1 MSRILWLASW
11 PKSGNTWVRIFI
23 ANLVGADAGPAEI
36 NSGNLARHRANNI
49 QIFDDAAGVEAS
61 DLTEEEIDRYRPS
74 VFRHLAKTSRE
85 TLFFK
90 VHDGYTMLP
99 NGEPVFP
106 TDATAGAVYIL
117 RNPLDV
123 VISFAHYSARP
134 VDRIIEVLASGYC
147 DPRKPAIGMLTQ
159 RLLPWSEHVLGWIDG
174 PPFPVHLVRYEDLHE
189 RPLETFSALARFC
202 GLTSDAASVDTA
214 IRHSSFES
222 LQAQER
228 ELGFIEKPEVA
239 SAFFREGRANAW
251 RGVLSESQV
260 ARIVDRHGAVMR
272 RFGYLPL

>member
-1 MSRILWLASW
+1 MSGIVWLASY

-23 ANLVGADAGPAEI
+23 TNLLAGDQSPAEI
-36 NSGNLARHRANNI
+36 NGVDFSRQRANNI
-49 QIFDDAAGVEAS
+49 QIFDDAAGVESS
-61 DLTEEEIDRYRPS
+61 DLTEEEIDRFRPS
-74 VFRHLAKTSRE
+74 VFRHLKENSSAP
-85 TLFFK
+85 LFLK
-90 VHDGYTMLP
+90 VHDAYSILP
-99 NGEPVFP
+99 HGEPVFP

-123 VISFAHYSARP
+123 AISFAHYSALP
-134 VDRIIEVLASGYC
+134 VDRVIEILASGYC
-147 DPRKPAIGMLTQ
+147 QPRKPGIGVLMQ
-159 RLLPWSEHVLGWIDG
+159 RLLPWSEHVLSWSDG

-202 GLTSDAASVDTA
+202 GLPSDTASVSRA

-228 ELGFIEKPEVA
+228 ELGFVERPEVA
-239 SAFFREGRANAW
+239 AAFFREGRANAW
-251 RGVLSESQV
+251 RDILSDSQV
-260 ARIVDRHGAVMR
+260 TRIVERHSAVMR

>member
-1 MSRILWLASW
+1 MSGILWLASW
-11 PKSGNTWVRIFI
+11 PKSGNTWLRIFI
-23 ANLVGADAGPAEI
+23 ANLLRGGQSAAEI
-36 NSGNLARHRANNI
+36 NSADLARHRANNI
-49 QIFDDAAGVEAS
+49 QMFEDAAGVEAS
-61 DLTEEEIDRYRPS
+61 DLTEEEIDRFRPC
-74 VFRHLAKTSRE
+74 VFRHLAENSRE
-85 TLFFK
+85 PLFLK

-99 NGEPVFP
+99 DGEPVFP

-123 VISFAHYSARP
+123 AISFAHYSALS

-147 DPRKPAIGMLTQ
+147 EPRKPAAGILTQ
-159 RLLPWSEHVLGWIDG
+159 RLLPWSEHVLSWIDG

-202 GLTSDAASVDTA
+202 GLPADAASVHRA
-214 IRHSSFES
+214 IRHSSFEN

-228 ELGFIEKPEVA
+228 ERGFVEKPEVA

-251 RGVLSESQV
+251 RGVLSDSQV
-260 ARIVDRHGAVMR
+260 AVVIERHGPVMR